1 MIIRYNV
8 AEFSPGQNV
17 IIQANYVNYSTL
29 YEKLS
34 ENYAESKK
42 TWCPQIFST
51 VTYLRGFDD

>member
-1 MIIRYNV
+1 MPS
-8 AEFSPGQNV
+8 SPGQNV

-42 TWCPQIFST
+42 HGARRYSQPLL
-51 VTYLRGFDD
+51 TYEDLMTNKRY